1 VSISVSEMLLVG
13 AVALVVVKP
22 EQLPPLAYR
31 LGQLTKT
38 LRGLF
43 NNIKHEINTIK
54 KDELLP

>member
-1 VSISVSEMLLVG
+1 MSISVSEMLLVG

-38 LRGLF
+38 VRALL
-43 NNIKHEINTIK
+43 NNIKQEINTVK
-54 KDELLP
+54 KDEPLP

>member
-1 VSISVSEMLLVG
+1 MSISLSEMMLVG

-38 LRGLF
+38 LRALMT
-43 NNIKHEINTIK
+43 NIKHEIKQLEKEEPRT
-54 KDELLP
+54 

>member
-1 VSISVSEMLLVG
+1 MSINLSEMLLVG

-38 LRGLF
+38 VRSLL
-43 NNIKHEINTIK
+43 NSIKQEINDVK
-54 KDELLP
+54 KDEPSS

>member
-1 VSISVSEMLLVG
+1 MSISVSEMLLVG
-13 AVALVVVKP
+13 AVALVVIKP

-38 LRGLF
+38 VRALL
-43 NNIKHEINTIK
+43 NNIKHEINDIK

>member
-38 LRGLF
+38 VRALL
-43 NNIKHEINTIK
+43 NNIKQEINTVK
-54 KDELLP
+54 KDEPLP